1 MAQDAG
7 WGGGPYG
14 GAPHGGGPFHGGA
27 QGPGGGW
34 NGGWTAAPPKP
45 GVIPLAPLR
54 VSDMLSGAF
63 STLGR
68 YWKPL
73 IGMAVTLF
81 GAATLVV
88 IAALVVAGAAVAT
101 HWDELTSSSPGSP
114 DSSELVPLGIAFGV
128 LMLVSMIVYLLASA
142 VVQAAVPV
150 VLQEA
155 VLGRPI
161 RFGAVWRRAWSRAW
175 SIIGTVFLTGLIMV
189 IPVALFLA
197 AFAGLMVYAVT
208 LGDEDGVV
216 PLIVAGSLGTLVV
229 APVAVWLWVRFSL
242 APTVVV
248 FENQRPVAA
257 LRRSA
262 QLVRGSWWRAFGV
275 GLLAF
280 GLASVIGYMIQM
292 PFQMAGMLPGMFDTA
307 DVDADPSG
315 GELIALFGGL
325 ILLSFISQ
333 MIAQLFTAIF
343 PPLMVGLLYV
353 DLRMRTENL
362 GPVLA
367 EAAAATL
374 PEQYGPPPPA
384 HV

>member
-1 MAQDAG
+1 
-7 WGGGPYG
+7 
-14 GAPHGGGPFHGGA
+14 
-27 QGPGGGW
+27 
-34 NGGWTAAPPKP
+34 
-45 GVIPLAPLR
+45 
-54 VSDMLSGAF
+54 MLSGAF

-73 IGMAVTLF
+73 IGMALTLF
-81 GAATLVV
+81 GAAALVM
-88 IAALVVAGAAVAT
+88 IAALVAAGAAVASR
-101 HWDELTSSSPGSP
+101 WDELTSSSPGSP
-114 DSSELVPLGIAFGV
+114 DASELVPLGIAFGV
-128 LMLVSMIVYLLASA
+128 LMLVGMIVYLLASA

-155 VLGRPI
+155 VLGRPV
-161 RFGAVWRRAWSRAW
+161 RFGEVWKRAWARVW
-175 SIIGTVFLTGLIMV
+175 SILGTVFLTGLIMFV
-189 IPVALFLA
+189 PMALVLA
-197 AFAGLMVYAVT
+197 AFAGLMIYAVS

-216 PLIVAGSLGTLVV
+216 PLMVIGSLGALLI
-229 APVAVWLWVRFSL
+229 APVAMWLYVRFSL

-262 QLVRGSWWRAFGV
+262 RLVRGSWWRVFGV
-275 GLLAF
+275 VLLAF

-292 PFQMAGMLPGMFDTA
+292 PFQMAGMLPGVFDTS

-374 PEQYGPPPPA
+374 PEQYGPPPPS

>member
-27 QGPGGGW
+27 QRPDGGW
-34 NGGWTAAPPKP
+34 NGGWAAPPKP

-54 VSDMLSGAF
+54 ISDMLSGAF

-73 IGMAVTLF
+73 IGMALTLF
-81 GAATLVV
+81 GAATLVMIV
-88 IAALVVAGAAVAT
+88 ALVVAGSAVAGQ
-101 HWDELTSSSPGSP
+101 WDELTSDSSGSP
-114 DSSELVPLGIAFGV
+114 DAADLVPLGVAFGV
-128 LMLVSMIVYLLASA
+128 LMVIGLIVYLLASA

-161 RFGAVWRRAWSRAW
+161 RFGAVWSRAWSRVG
-175 SIIGTVFLTGLIMV
+175 SIVGTVFLTGLIAV
-189 IPVALFLA
+189 IPMALFTTA
-197 AFAGLMVYAVT
+197 IAGLTIYTVS
-208 LGDEDGVV
+208 LGDEDGFV
-216 PLIVAGSLGTLVV
+216 PLIVAGLIGTLLV

-262 QLVRGSWWRAFGV
+262 QLVRDSWWRVFGV
-275 GLLAF
+275 GLLAYA
-280 GLASVIGYMIQM
+280 LASMIGYMIQM
-292 PFQMAGMLPGMFDTA
+292 PFQMIGMLPGLFDPA

-315 GELIALFGGL
+315 GELIAVLGGL
-325 ILLSFISQ
+325 MLLSFISQ
-333 MIAQLFTAIF
+333 MVAQLFTAVF
-343 PPLMVGLLYV
+343 PPLVVGLLYV
-353 DLRMRTENL
+353 DRRMRTENL

-367 EAAAATL
+367 EAAAQTL
-374 PEQYGPPPPA
+374 PEQYGPPPA
-384 HV
+384 RV

>member
-34 NGGWTAAPPKP
+34 NSGWAAPPKP

-73 IGMAVTLF
+73 IGIALTLF
-81 GAATLVV
+81 GAATLVM
-88 IAALVVAGAAVAT
+88 IAALVAAGAAVASQ
-101 HWDELTSSSPGSP
+101 WDELTAGSPGSP
-114 DSSELVPLGIAFGV
+114 DAAQLVPLGIAFGV
-128 LMLVSMIVYLLASA
+128 LMVIGMIVYLLASA

-161 RFGAVWRRAWSRAW
+161 GFGEVWRRAWSRVW
-175 SIIGTVFLTGLIMV
+175 SILGTVFLTGLIMAV
-189 IPVALFLA
+189 PMALMVGA
-197 AFAGLMVYAVT
+197 VAGLMIYAVS

-216 PLIVAGSLGTLVV
+216 PLMVVGFLGALLV
-229 APVAVWLWVRFSL
+229 APVAMWLYVRFSL

-248 FENQRPVAA
+248 FEQQRPVAA
-257 LRRSA
+257 LRRSV
-262 QLVRGSWWRAFGV
+262 QLVRGSWWRVFGV
-275 GLLAF
+275 WLLAV
-280 GLASVIGYMIQM
+280 GLAAVIGYTIQM
-292 PFQMAGMLPGMFDTA
+292 PFQMVGLLPGVFDPA
-307 DVDADPSG
+307 DMDADPSG
-315 GELIALFGGL
+315 GQILAVLGGVM
-325 ILLSFISQ
+325 LLSFISQ

-343 PPLMVGLLYV
+343 PPLVVGLLYV

-367 EAAAATL
+367 EAAATTL
-374 PEQYGPPPPA
+374 PEQYGPPPPSY
-384 HV
+384 V

>member
-34 NGGWTAAPPKP
+34 NGGWAAPPKP

-54 VSDMLSGAF
+54 ISDMLSGAF
-63 STLGR
+63 SALGR

-73 IGMAVTLF
+73 VGMALTLF
-81 GAATLVV
+81 GAATLVMIV
-88 IAALVVAGAAVAT
+88 ALVAAGAAVAT
-101 HWDELTSSSPGSP
+101 HWDELTSDSPGSP
-114 DSSELVPLGIAFGV
+114 DAADLVPLGVAFGV
-128 LMLVSMIVYLLASA
+128 LMIIGVIVYLLASA

-161 RFGAVWRRAWSRAW
+161 RFGAVWSRAWSRVW
-175 SIIGTVFLTGLIMV
+175 SIIGTVFLTGLIAV
-189 IPVALFLA
+189 IPMALFMT
-197 AFAGLMVYAVT
+197 AFAGLMVYTVS
-208 LGDEDGVV
+208 LGDEDGVL
-216 PLIVAGSLGTLVV
+216 PLMWFGFLGTLLVT
-229 APVAVWLWVRFSL
+229 PVAIWLWVRFSL

-262 QLVRGSWWRAFGV
+262 QLVRGSWWRVFGV
-275 GLLAF
+275 GLLAYAM
-280 GLASVIGYMIQM
+280 ASMIGYMIQM
-292 PFQMAGMLPGMFDTA
+292 PFQMVGMLPGMFDPA
-307 DVDADPSG
+307 DMGADPSG

-325 ILLSFISQ
+325 ILLSFVSQ

-343 PPLMVGLLYV
+343 PPLVVGLLYV
-353 DLRMRTENL
+353 DRRMRTENL

-367 EAAAATL
+367 EAAAQTL
-374 PEQYGPPPPA
+374 PEQYGPPPA

>member
-14 GAPHGGGPFHGGA
+14 GAPHGGGPFDGGA
-27 QGPGGGW
+27 QGPAGGW
-34 NGGWTAAPPKP
+34 YGGWAPPKP

-54 VSDMLSGAF
+54 ISDMLSGAF
-63 STLGR
+63 TTLGR

-73 IGMAVTLF
+73 IGMALTLF
-81 GAATLVV
+81 GAATLVMIV
-88 IAALVVAGAAVAT
+88 ALVVAGSAVAS
-101 HWDELTSSSPGSP
+101 HWDELTSSSPDAP
-114 DSSELVPLGIAFGV
+114 DASELVPLGVAFGV
-128 LMLVSMIVYLLASA
+128 LMIIGMIVYLLASA

-161 RFGAVWRRAWSRAW
+161 RFGAVWRRAWSRVW
-175 SIIGTVFLTGLIMV
+175 SIIGTVFLTGLIAIIPMV
-189 IPVALFLA
+189 LFMT
-197 AFAGLMVYAVT
+197 AFAGLMIYIVS
-208 LGDEDGVV
+208 LGDEDGIL
-216 PLIVAGSLGTLVV
+216 PLMWFGIIGTLLV
-229 APVAVWLWVRFSL
+229 APVAIWLWVRFSL

-262 QLVRGSWWRAFGV
+262 QLVRDSWWRVFGV
-275 GLLAF
+275 GLLAYAM
-280 GLASVIGYMIQM
+280 ASMIGYMIQM
-292 PFQMAGMLPGMFDTA
+292 PFQMAGMLPGLFDPA
-307 DVDADPSG
+307 DIDADPSG
-315 GELIALFGGL
+315 GQLIAVFGGL
-325 ILLSFISQ
+325 IVLSFVSQ

-343 PPLMVGLLYV
+343 PPLVVGLLYV
-353 DLRMRTENL
+353 DRRIRTENL

-367 EAAAATL
+367 QAAGPTL
-374 PEQYGPPPPA
+374 PEQYGPPPA

>member
-34 NGGWTAAPPKP
+34 NGGWAAPPRP

-73 IGMAVTLF
+73 IGVALTLF
-81 GAATLVV
+81 GAATLVMIV
-88 IAALVVAGAAVAT
+88 ALVVAGSAVAT
-101 HWDELTSSSPGSP
+101 HWDELTSDSSGSP
-114 DSSELVPLGIAFGV
+114 DAADLVPLGVAFGV
-128 LMLVSMIVYLLASA
+128 LMVVGMIVYLLASA

-161 RFGAVWRRAWSRAW
+161 RFGAVWSRAWSRVWA
-175 SIIGTVFLTGLIMV
+175 IIGTVFLTGLILV
-189 IPVALFLA
+189 IPMALFLA
-197 AFAGLMVYAVT
+197 AFAGLMIYTVS

-216 PLIVAGSLGTLVV
+216 PLMLFGFLGALLI
-229 APVAVWLWVRFSL
+229 APVATWLYVRFSL
-242 APTVVV
+242 APTIVV
-248 FENQRPVAA
+248 FEQQRPVAA
-257 LRRSA
+257 LRRSVR
-262 QLVRGSWWRAFGV
+262 LVRGSWWRVFGV
-275 GLLAF
+275 GLLAY
-280 GLASVIGYMIQM
+280 GLAATLGYMIQM
-292 PFQMAGMLPGMFDTA
+292 PFQAAGMLPGVFDPA
-307 DVDADPSG
+307 DMGADPTA
-315 GELIALFGGL
+315 GELIAVFGGL
-325 ILLSFISQ
+325 ILLSLLSQLIS
-333 MIAQLFTAIF
+333 QLFTAIF
-343 PPLMVGLLYV
+343 PPLVVGLLYV
-353 DLRMRTENL
+353 DLRIRTENL

-367 EAAAATL
+367 EAAGAAL

-384 HV
+384 HA